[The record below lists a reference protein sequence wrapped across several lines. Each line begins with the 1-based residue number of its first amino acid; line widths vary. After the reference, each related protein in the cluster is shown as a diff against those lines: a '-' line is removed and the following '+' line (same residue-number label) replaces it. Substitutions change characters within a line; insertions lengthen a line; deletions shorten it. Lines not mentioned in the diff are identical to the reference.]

1 MYNSARNAKKRMRNE
16 KAVLFRR
23 ISRRFFTDNIYLNFL
38 HVIQLNFQMNSA
50 HNLAGSLRLVSPFV
64 EFPKVVDILEQFYID
79 NAHKHKDTSVR

>member
-1 MYNSARNAKKRMRNE
+1 MFHGQKQLHLVGKE
-16 KAVLFRR
+16 KH
-23 ISRRFFTDNIYLNFL
+23 FL
-38 HVIQLNFQMNSA
+38 QVIQLNFQMNSA